1 MTLTKIKDVFAIMK
15 NLVLENKAAAG
26 SNGGSGGN
34 QPLPASEE
42 TAQLIKQ
49 VKDLKSLLLQRDS
62 EIAIL
67 VNMVKKGKTAED
79 VGFAQQRT
87 SRGGDRG
94 PGNNSSFNDEDS
106 ETGSR
111 HGNGSQGTAQQRQA
125 QAQQQAAQARQ
136 QRSFQEQ
143 QQLAQMQREKENQE
157 RLIKRH
163 LFGVPPP
170 TDRNIFDDAQGKF
183 CHTLSCFFLYGNV
196 LEAYATFLFFAPH
209 VRITVEISVQY
220 VLYDTAVL

>member
-26 SNGGSGGN
+26 SGGADK
-34 QPLPASEE
+34 QALPASEE
-42 TAQLIKQ
+42 AAQLIKQ
-49 VKDLKSLLLQRDS
+49 VNDLKSLLLQRDS

-67 VNMVKKGKTAED
+67 VNMVKKGKTVED
-79 VGFAQQRT
+79 VGYAQQRT
-87 SRGGDRG
+87 SRGTDRSQSA
-94 PGNNSSFNDEDS
+94 NHNFNDEDS
-106 ETGSR
+106 DAGSTG
-111 HGNGSQGTAQQRQA
+111 HGNLGNGSQSTAQQRQI

-170 TDRNIFDDAQGKF
+170 ADRNIFDDAQGM
-183 CHTLSCFFLYGNV
+183 
-196 LEAYATFLFFAPH
+196 TF
-209 VRITVEISVQY
+209 I
-220 VLYDTAVL
+220 VLYCQQELRIDIFAVLVLHDLILPTPIAS

>member
-1 MTLTKIKDVFAIMK
+1 MTLTKIKDVFGIMK
-15 NLVLENKAAAG
+15 NLVLENKSAAASAG
-26 SNGGSGGN
+26 GGSGEK
-34 QPLPASEE
+34 QSLPASEE
-42 TAQLIKQ
+42 TAQLVKQ

-79 VGFAQQRT
+79 VSYAQQRT
-87 SRGGDRG
+87 SRGSDDRTPSG
-94 PGNNSSFNDEDS
+94 NHNNSTYNDEDS
-106 ETGSR
+106 ESGATGR
-111 HGNGSQGTAQQRQA
+111 GGKGSQSTAAQRQL
-125 QAQQQAAQARQ
+125 QAQQQAAQARA

-170 TDRNIFDDAQGKF
+170 TDRNIFDDAQG
-183 CHTLSCFFLYGNV
+183 TT
-196 LEAYATFLFFAPH
+196 TFLLCLLLEYHIFA
-209 VRITVEISVQY
+209 I
-220 VLYDTAVL
+220 YDCDNSY